1 MEYPAFL
8 VAQLGGDAVEELLEI
23 HFAPQGLEFGDH
35 VEDGGVLALEAQ
47 ALHGGLEF
55 AGVDLASGFGVEQVE
70 GFSELLDF
78 VLSESGPLDFLLGG
92 GFCSWLG
99 SVCHLLTNLNK
110 I

>member
-8 VAQLGGDAVEELLEI
+8 VAELGGDAVEELLEV
-23 HFAPQGLEFGDH
+23 HLSAQGLELSDH
-35 VEDGGVLALEAQ
+35 VEDGGVFAFEAQ
-47 ALHGGLEF
+47 ALHGGLELPR
-55 AGVDLASGFGVEQVE
+55 VDLSRGFSVEQVE